1 LQIGDVLLAAA
12 FVSYAGPFNMF
23 FRKQLVDDNWLPDLL
38 QRGIP
43 STQGI
48 RPLDLLTDDTRKAK
62 WANEGLPIDP
72 LSVENGAIM
81 TNSSRWALMIDPQ
94 LQVGEEGLR
103 SEGSFCQLQAP
114 NASMCHV
121 CNRTCCVIRQYM
133 STSGM
138 EACRC
143 SATIALP
150 VEHITQHTVMLCMP
164 HTHDVLCMQ
173 RLTLHVVVCP
183 TGYQLDQAA

>member
-1 LQIGDVLLAAA
+1 MLLAAA

-94 LQVGEEGLR
+94 LQVRKKGL
-103 SEGSFCQLQAP
+103 GYGI
-114 NASMCHV
+114 CHV
-121 CNRTCCVIRQYM
+121 WKRTCC
-133 STSGM
+133 G
-138 EACRC
+138 
-143 SATIALP
+143 SART
-150 VEHITQHTVMLCMP
+150 CP
-164 HTHDVLCMQ
+164 H
-173 RLTLHVVVCP
+173 
-183 TGYQLDQAA
+183 

>member
-1 LQIGDVLLAAA
+1 VLLAAA

-23 FRKQLVDDNWLPDLL
+23 FRTQLVDESWLPDLL

-81 TNSSRWALMIDPQ
+81 TNSARWALMIDPQ
-94 LQVGEEGLR
+94 LQVGGWEGLGGGGVR
-103 SEGSFCQLQAP
+103 IWCVDQLKAFQLACVSAGVLVYAGDTLT
-114 NASMCHV
+114 ASYAAV
-121 CNRTCCVIRQYM
+121 
-133 STSGM
+133 
-138 EACRC
+138 A
-143 SATIALP
+143 A
-150 VEHITQHTVMLCMP
+150 
-164 HTHDVLCMQ
+164 
-173 RLTLHVVVCP
+173 P
-183 TGYQLDQAA
+183 TGDVKQSECGVQYHT